1 MDAVKISDGRRVVLK
16 RVRSNSGELDIH
28 RFLSEPQRLEHPRS
42 HAAPLLD
49 EFADTEDP
57 NFTYIVLPLLLYY
70 YRPDFYFVDEVVDF
84 FRQLL
89 EGVQYM
95 HEVGVAHR
103 DCSILNI
110 MMDAGPLYPKGFHPV
125 ASILDASGT
134 KRAHRKRRRDVGGVR
149 YYFIDFGISSKF
161 EPGEERKVIGIYGQD
176 DEVPELSISVPY
188 DPFLTDVFI
197 IGNLIRKEFLE
208 KYSNLNF
215 LAPLIERM
223 TEPDPKDRCT
233 SSEAQT
239 IFNRLISEQQRLTLR
254 WRLKEKDSGPVTQ
267 FFQDAG
273 TICRESLNIA
283 KGSLATASQNTGHSA
298 QSRSEDMS
306 NIHTQEPKQL
316 LEYMHEVGV
325 AHRDCSIL
333 NIMMD
338 AGPLYPKGFHP
349 VASILD
355 ASGTKRAHRK
365 RRRDVGGVR
374 YYFIDFGI
382 SSKFEPGEE
391 RKVIGIYGQDDE
403 VPELS
408 ISVPYDPFLTDVF
421 IIGNLIRK
429 EFIEKYTNLT
439 FLAPLIER
447 MTELDPKDR
456 CTSREAQTIFNRLIS
471 EQQRLTLRWRLK
483 EKDSGPVTQFFQ
495 DAGTICRES
504 LNIAK
509 GSLATASQNTGRA
522 LRKPMTPASVYF
534 KNK

>member
-1 MDAVKISDGRRVVLK
+1 MSTSPTRPRLRANASPLHTGEIVWRDRYTMLESHGYRLRQRYKPEWVRSWLATKKPLFLHEDFHFRTNCSVMDAVKISDGRRVVLK

-28 RFLSEPQRLEHPRS
+28 RFLSEPQRLEHPRN

-283 KGSLATASQNTGHSA
+283 KGSLATASQNTG
-298 QSRSEDMS
+298 
-306 NIHTQEPKQL
+306 
-316 LEYMHEVGV
+316 
-325 AHRDCSIL
+325 
-333 NIMMD
+333 
-338 AGPLYPKGFHP
+338 
-349 VASILD
+349 
-355 ASGTKRAHRK
+355 
-365 RRRDVGGVR
+365 
-374 YYFIDFGI
+374 
-382 SSKFEPGEE
+382 
-391 RKVIGIYGQDDE
+391 
-403 VPELS
+403 
-408 ISVPYDPFLTDVF
+408 
-421 IIGNLIRK
+421 
-429 EFIEKYTNLT
+429 
-439 FLAPLIER
+439 
-447 MTELDPKDR
+447 
-456 CTSREAQTIFNRLIS
+456 
-471 EQQRLTLRWRLK
+471 
-483 EKDSGPVTQFFQ
+483 
-495 DAGTICRES
+495 
-504 LNIAK
+504 
-509 GSLATASQNTGRA
+509 RA

-534 KNK
+534 KNKYIR